1 MKKLAQ
7 LEKTLPLIGNM
18 FLPAFLFAF
27 ALLSFYFCGN
37 YSTITTEFLHIG
49 FYLLNFGG
57 FLALLY
63 FNRANPVVLIYIID
77 ISYTINLLIKHQD
90 SGTNI
95 GTAAYISVWSLVPR
109 NLLFFYFWPRRP
121 LFAKI
126 NVWFLLGIFTQYAL
140 AEHFAGSNIGLGYI
154 LFSKTS
160 YLNIFALVIIL
171 IFLCIILVNA
181 IRSGSITDYNFFFSF
196 LALMLS
202 FYYSDTASGLSV
214 FSFCAVLCLLSA
226 LAQNLYNETYKDTLT
241 GLDSRNSFMIHSKNF
256 PLKYSIG
263 IVSIDDYDKL
273 GTNFGRR
280 IRNILTKL
288 IAEKII
294 ELEKDEAIYRY
305 ADDEFVIV
313 YKSLDKKEGFERL
326 ETIRRAIA
334 SAQFLFSTRKKPIK
348 LTVSASI
355 SEKKRSD
362 ANSFEVLV
370 RADKALQKTRAFSHN
385 VTSKA

>member
-7 LEKTLPLIGNM
+7 LEKILPLIGNM
-18 FLPAFLFAF
+18 LLPAFLFAV
-27 ALLSFYFCGN
+27 ALLSFYFCGD
-37 YSTITTEFLHIG
+37 YSSGTTIFLHIG

-63 FNRANPVVLIYIID
+63 FNRAKPAFLMLILV
-77 ISYTINLLIKHQD
+77 ISYTLINLFKHQAPE
-90 SGTNI
+90 TYI
-95 GTAAYISVWSLVPR
+95 GSAAYISLCSLIPI

-126 NVWFLLGIFTQYAL
+126 NVWFLLGIFAQYAL
-140 AEHFAGSNIGLGYI
+140 AEHLARSNIGLGFF
-154 LFSKTS
+154 LFSAPS
-160 YLNIFALVIIL
+160 SLNIFAAGMFL
-171 IFLCIILVNA
+171 IVLGIILVNA

-196 LALMLS
+196 LSLMLS
-202 FYYSDTASGLSV
+202 FCYSDTASGLSV

-241 GLDSRNSFMIHSKNF
+241 GLDSRNSFMIHAKNL

-294 ELEKDEAIYRY
+294 ELEKDEAVYRY

-326 ETIRRAIA
+326 ETIRRAVA
-334 SAQFLFSTRKKPIK
+334 SAQFQFSPRRKAIK

>member
-7 LEKTLPLIGNM
+7 LEKTIPLIGNM
-18 FLPAFLFAF
+18 FLPAFLFAV
-27 ALLSFYFCGN
+27 ALLSFYLCGD
-37 YSTITTEFLHIG
+37 YSSGTTGFLHIG

-63 FNRANPVVLIYIID
+63 FNRAKPVFLLLIMV
-77 ISYTINLLIKHQD
+77 ISYTLINLFKHQ
-90 SGTNI
+90 SPETYI
-95 GTAAYISVWSLVPR
+95 SSAAYISLCSLVPI

-126 NVWFLLGIFTQYAL
+126 NVWFLLGIFAQYAL
-140 AEHFAGSNIGLGYI
+140 AEHLARSNIGLGFF
-154 LFSKTS
+154 LFSAPS
-160 YLNIFALVIIL
+160 SLNIFAVGMFL
-171 IFLCIILVNA
+171 IVLGIILVNA

-241 GLDSRNSFMIHSKNF
+241 GLDSRNSYMIHAKNF

-326 ETIRRAIA
+326 EIIRRAIA
-334 SAQFLFSTRKKPIK
+334 SAQFQFSPRKKPIK